1 MDTQPTSLPEL
12 CSEAEALRVCNL
24 PATPHWRGWLR
35 SKLPAQ
41 AAGGGLVYPR
51 FAVDNLAS
59 KIGEF
64 ARADHAATPTEA
76 AAPAAPRTGHSAP
89 VAAEVLKNR
98 SVTAG
103 ALETR

>member
-64 ARADHAATPTEA
+64 ARATHGTDAEA
-76 AAPAAPRTGHSAP
+76 AEAPAAPRTGNGAP
-89 VAAEVLKNR
+89 VAADVVTNR
-98 SVTAG
+98 RFDA
-103 ALETR
+103 ANLQKR